1 MFKAIY
7 DRKFYPQNLPI
18 ESLTHVLYAFANVH
32 PDTGEV
38 YLSDLWA
45 DLEKHYPGDSWNE
58 NDDNVYGNTKQ
69 LLLLKQRNRNLKVL
83 LSIGGWSY
91 SDNLAASLST
101 QAGRVA
107 FASSAVNLVRD
118 LGFDGLDID
127 WEYPAD
133 NFQAENM
140 VAMLGNLRAAL
151 DNYSAAHANGYHFLI
166 TVACPA
172 GPSYYQ
178 KLRLPEMDGYIDFWN
193 LMAYDYSGGWSNV
206 SGHDANI
213 YPSADDPLSTP
224 FNTDTAVKFY
234 ISKGIDAKKLV
245 LGMPLYGRS
254 FMDTNGPGKSYSGLG
269 SGSWESGVWDYKT
282 LPPNGSTVSYIE
294 QTVSSYSYDQT
305 QRLMVSFDTPQ
316 VARKK
321 AQYIMGNGL
330 GGAMWW
336 ESSSDKTGSD
346 SLISTVVTSFGG
358 FDALDKSQNQLKY
371 PASKYCNIKNGLTS
385 EFS

>member
-1 MFKAIY
+1 M
-7 DRKFYPQNLPI
+7 
-18 ESLTHVLYAFANVH
+18 LTH
-32 PDTGEV
+32 
-38 YLSDLWA
+38 
-45 DLEKHYPGDSWNE
+45 
-58 NDDNVYGNTKQ
+58 
-69 LLLLKQRNRNLKVL
+69 R
-83 LSIGGWSY
+83 I
-91 SDNLAASLST
+91 
-101 QAGRVA
+101 
-107 FASSAVNLVRD
+107 
-118 LGFDGLDID
+118 
-127 WEYPAD
+127 
-133 NFQAENM
+133 
-140 VAMLGNLRAAL
+140 
-151 DNYSAAHANGYHFLI
+151 
-166 TVACPA
+166 

-206 SGHDANI
+206 SDHDANI

-224 FNTDTAVKFY
+224 FNTDMAVKFY

-254 FMDTNGPGKSYSGLG
+254 FMDTNGPGKSYNGVG

-282 LPPNGSTVSYIE
+282 LPLNGSTVSYIE
-294 QTVSSYSYDQT
+294 QPVSSYSYDQT
-305 QRLMVSFDTPQ
+305 QRMMVSFDTPQ

-346 SLISTVVTSFGG
+346 SLISTVCLIPTHLLSLVLTHECQVVTSFGG

-385 EFS
+385 GESSTCSTCSISISGAAR